1 MVESTEHQEAP
12 PNQEEQEEEE
22 QAEDQE
28 HVECEEEEEDEEDEF
43 LNNHD
48 LIGVNGII
56 RAQKNEI
63 DKKKL
68 ELRMPLNLQKI
79 LNLQ

>member
-1 MVESTEHQEAP
+1 MVEATEEVP
-12 PNQEEQEEEE
+12 PNQSEQEEE

-28 HVECEEEEEDEEDEF
+28 HVEGEEEEEEEEDEF

-63 DKKKL
+63 DKKKVSV
-68 ELRMPLNLQKI
+68 ESMSNCFVQ
-79 LNLQ
+79 NSSS

>member
-12 PNQEEQEEEE
+12 PNQEEQEEE
-22 QAEDQE
+22 QAEDQG
-28 HVECEEEEEDEEDEF
+28 HVEGEEEEEEEEDEF

-63 DKKKL
+63 DKKKVSV
-68 ELRMPLNLQKI
+68 
-79 LNLQ
+79 

>member
-1 MVESTEHQEAP
+1 MVESHEI
-12 PNQEEQEEEE
+12 EEPT
-22 QAEDQE
+22 AR
-28 HVECEEEEEDEEDEF
+28 EEEEEEKQNEEEDQVEGEEEEEEEEDEF

-63 DKKKL
+63 DKKKVSVSVMSN
-68 ELRMPLNLQKI
+68 RSVWNSSS
-79 LNLQ
+79 

>member
-1 MVESTEHQEAP
+1 MVESNEI
-12 PNQEEQEEEE
+12 EEPT
-22 QAEDQE
+22 AR
-28 HVECEEEEEDEEDEF
+28 EEEEEEKQNEEEDQVEGEEEEEEEDEF

-63 DKKKL
+63 DKKKVSASV
-68 ELRMPLNLQKI
+68 MSN
-79 LNLQ
+79 